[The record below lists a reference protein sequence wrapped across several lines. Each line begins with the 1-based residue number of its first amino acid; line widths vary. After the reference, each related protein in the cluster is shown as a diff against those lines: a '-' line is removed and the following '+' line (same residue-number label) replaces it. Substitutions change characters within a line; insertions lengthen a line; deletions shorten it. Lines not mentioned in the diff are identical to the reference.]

1 MGYPVSTPS
10 AGATPPR
17 ASALARRTA
26 TSAIV
31 AGGLYVA
38 GYYLPLVSE
47 GGFSASFSDGDS
59 SGMWIWVV
67 PALLAVVAGVMAFV
81 AKGVVATAAGTA
93 AGGLVTGV
101 AGISAFELITV
112 HKLIGD
118 SGPSKGIGF
127 WAMAA
132 AAGMAASGALGVIG
146 GANDGAAKCNEHLSL
161 IGAAMFVGAPLAI
174 LLPADGFN
182 PLSDIDDGLIK
193 FGLVLWAL
201 LAPLLA
207 IAATLSRSV
216 SGVAF
221 GAGVALAHLGS
232 GVAMMQSDD
241 GSSGFTG
248 SFGTGHDALFQW
260 TALGALL
267 LTIAAL
273 IGALG
278 GQATD
283 SGASTAAAA
292 AGVGGAG
299 QWAADP
305 YGRHQYRWHDG
316 VQWTSQVSDHRV
328 VSQDPPVQSPPTP
341 PPPASPAPP
350 PPIPRDQ
357 WLPPQG

>member
-1 MGYPVSTPS
+1 MGYPTSTPA
-10 AGATPPR
+10 AGTATPR

-26 TSAIV
+26 ASAIV

-67 PALLAVVAGVMAFV
+67 PALLAVVAGVVAFV
-81 AKGVVATAAGTA
+81 GKGVAATAAGTA

-132 AAGMAASGALGVIG
+132 AAGVAVSAGSSVLTGAKAGE
-146 GANDGAAKCNEHLSL
+146 AKCRQQLTL

-193 FGLVLWAL
+193 FGLVVWAL
-201 LAPLLA
+201 LPPLLA

-221 GAGVALAHLGS
+221 GAGVALALLGFSVAVLQSEPGS
-232 GVAMMQSDD
+232 GGLA
-241 GSSGFTG
+241 GP
-248 SFGTGHDALFQW
+248 FGTGHDSLYHW
-260 TALGALL
+260 SALGALV
-267 LTIAAL
+267 LTASAL
-273 IGALG
+273 IGPL
-278 GQATD
+278 
-283 SGASTAAAA
+283 SGRVAGSAAASPSVSP
-292 AGVGGAG
+292 AGGAGGGAG
-299 QWAADP
+299 QWVADP
-305 YGRHQYRWHDG
+305 YGRHQYRWYDG
-316 VQWTSQVSDHRV
+316 AQWTAQVSDHGV

-341 PPPASPAPP
+341 PPTSPAA
-350 PPIPRDQ
+350 IPRDQ

>member
-10 AGATPPR
+10 AGTTPSR

-26 TSAIV
+26 ASAFV
-31 AGGLYVA
+31 AGGLYLA
-38 GYYLPLVSE
+38 GYYLPLV
-47 GGFSASFSDGDS
+47 SDGDS

-67 PALLAVVAGVMAFV
+67 PALLAVVAGVVAFV
-81 AKGVVATAAGTA
+81 GKGVAATAAGTA

-101 AGISAFELITV
+101 AGITAYELIIV

-132 AAGMAASGALGVIG
+132 AAGAAVSAGLSVIAGAKTGEG
-146 GANDGAAKCNEHLSL
+146 KCQQGLSL
-161 IGAAMFVGAPLAI
+161 AGAAMFVGVPLAI

-182 PLSDIDDGLIK
+182 PLRDIDDGLIK

-201 LAPLLA
+201 LPPLLA
-207 IAATLSRSV
+207 VAATLSRST

-221 GAGVALAHLGS
+221 AAGVALAHLGS
-232 GVAMMQSDD
+232 AVAMMQSDD

-260 TALGALL
+260 TALGALVF
-267 LTIAAL
+267 
-273 IGALG
+273 
-278 GQATD
+278 
-283 SGASTAAAA
+283 TAAALAGPLSGRTAAATEAATVASSA
-292 AGVGGAG
+292 AGGGPG

-305 YGRHQYRWHDG
+305 YGRHQYRWYDG
-316 VQWTSQVSDHRV
+316 AEWTAQVSDHGV

-341 PPPASPAPP
+341 APV
-350 PPIPRDQ
+350 PRDQ

>member
-10 AGATPPR
+10 TGATPPR

-26 TSAIV
+26 ASAIV

-59 SGMWIWVV
+59 SGMWIWVM
-67 PALLAVVAGVMAFV
+67 PALLAVVAAVVAFV
-81 AKGVVATAAGTA
+81 GKGVVATAAGTA

-101 AGISAFELITV
+101 AGISAYELIVV

-132 AAGMAASGALGVIG
+132 AAGAAVSAALAVIG
-146 GANDGAAKCNEHLSL
+146 GAKAGEAKCPQGLSL
-161 IGAAMFVGAPLAI
+161 AGAAMFVGAPLAI

-193 FGLVLWAL
+193 FGLVVWAL

-260 TALGALL
+260 TALGALV
-267 LTIAAL
+267 LTVAAL

-278 GQATD
+278 GQAAGSAASAAS
-283 SGASTAAAA
+283 SGP
-292 AGVGGAG
+292 G

-305 YGRHQYRWHDG
+305 YGRHQYRWYDG
-316 VQWTSQVSDHRV
+316 AQWTAQVSDHGV

-341 PPPASPAPP
+341 PTSPEPSTP

-357 WLPPQG
+357 WLPPQS